1 MSALVFV
8 PYTINSMMDTEK
20 NSFVHLYPYK
30 FNERSVFMGNKYDEL
45 IEEIQSRLDDERL
58 KAGGKLP
65 SIRRFAKE
73 FNCSINT
80 VMRAYSELEKA
91 HLIYSVPKSGYFAV
105 GTDMPKK
112 QKPMIIDFVSAGPDK
127 SKMPYRDYQH
137 CMNQA
142 IELYKEEMFQ
152 YSHPLG
158 LPSLRHQLSAQLQD
172 LQVFAPAE
180 RIAVVSGSQQALNLL
195 VSLPF
200 PNNKTEI
207 CTEQPTHFSFIDSI
221 TSRGLKPIGIE
232 VNQKGIDLN
241 YLEKIFRERNIKFF
255 YTVSRFQNPTGC
267 SYSNQEKK
275 DMVELAQ
282 KYDVYIVEDDYMGDL
297 DTRKKADPMFAYDHS
312 GRVIYT
318 KSFSKVLLPGLRL
331 GLAVLPEALLKSFTQ
346 AKFAADVH
354 TPVLTQGALEIY
366 LSSGMFKAH
375 IEKLR
380 RQYKKKGT
388 ILQKAYLEHL
398 PPNTSFTGGD
408 SGFYSTVVLPGRMKA
423 KNLVKHLQKKN
434 VLVQDAAPMYLP
446 EYLKENRIRLSVSQ
460 VEDRIIA
467 VGVKKIGD
475 GIRALAH
482 SYF

>member
-1 MSALVFV
+1 
-8 PYTINSMMDTEK
+8 
-20 NSFVHLYPYK
+20 
-30 FNERSVFMGNKYDEL
+30 MGNKYDEV

-58 KAGGKLP
+58 KSGEKLP
-65 SIRRFAKE
+65 SIRRLAKE

-80 VMRAYSELEKA
+80 VLKAYSELEKA

-105 GTDMPKK
+105 GSDMPKK
-112 QKPMIIDFVSAGPDK
+112 QTQIKIDFVSAGPDK

-158 LPSLRHQLSAQLQD
+158 LESLRQQLSAQLQD
-172 LQVFAPAE
+172 LQVFAPPE
-180 RIAVVSGSQQALNLL
+180 RIAVVSGSQQALDLL
-195 VSLPF
+195 ISLSF
-200 PNNKTEI
+200 PNKKNEI
-207 CTEQPTHFSFIDSI
+207 CVEQPTHFSFIDSI

-232 VNQKGIDLN
+232 VNQNGIDLN
-241 YLEKIFRERNIKFF
+241 NLEMVFRERSVKFF

-267 SYSNQEKK
+267 SYTNQEKK
-275 DMVELAQ
+275 HIVELAQ
-282 KYDVYIVEDDYMGDL
+282 KYDVYIIEDDYMGDL
-297 DTRKKADPMFAYDHS
+297 DTRKKADPMFAYDS
-312 GRVIYT
+312 CGRVIYT

-331 GLAVLPEALLKSFTQ
+331 GLAVLPETLMKNFTQ

-388 ILQKAYLEHL
+388 ILKKAYLEHL
-398 PPNTSFTGGD
+398 PPGAAFTGGD
-408 SGFYSTVVLPGRMKA
+408 SGFYSTVKLPGRLKA
-423 KNLVKHLQKKN
+423 KQLVEYLQNKN
-434 VLVQDAAPMYLP
+434 VLVQDATGMYLP
-446 EYLKENRIRLSVSQ
+446 EYRQENRIRLSVSQ
-460 VEDRIIA
+460 VDDRKIA
-467 VGVKKIGD
+467 VGVKKIGE
-475 GIRALAH
+475 GIYTLVN
-482 SYF
+482 SYI

>member
-1 MSALVFV
+1 
-8 PYTINSMMDTEK
+8 
-20 NSFVHLYPYK
+20 
-30 FNERSVFMGNKYDEL
+30 MGNKYDEV

-58 KAGGKLP
+58 KSGEKLP
-65 SIRRFAKE
+65 SIRRLAKE

-80 VMRAYSELEKA
+80 VLKAYSELEKA

-105 GTDMPKK
+105 GSDMPKK
-112 QKPMIIDFVSAGPDK
+112 QTQMKIDFVSAGPDK

-158 LPSLRHQLSAQLQD
+158 LESLRHQLSAQLQD
-172 LQVFAPAE
+172 LQVFAPLD
-180 RIAVVSGSQQALNLL
+180 RIAVVSGSQQALDLL
-195 VSLPF
+195 ISLPF
-200 PNNKTEI
+200 PNKKNEI
-207 CTEQPTHFSFIDSI
+207 CVEQPTHFSFIDSI

-232 VNQKGIDLN
+232 VNQNGIDLN
-241 YLEKIFRERNIKFF
+241 NLEKVFRERSVKFF

-275 DMVELAQ
+275 HIVELAQ
-282 KYDVYIVEDDYMGDL
+282 KYDVCIIEDDYMGDL
-297 DTRKKADPMFAYDHS
+297 DTRKKADPMFAYDPS

-331 GLAVLPEALLKSFTQ
+331 GLAVLPETLMKSFTQ

-366 LSSGMFKAH
+366 LSSGMFKVH

-380 RQYKKKGT
+380 YQYKKKGT
-388 ILQKAYLEHL
+388 ILKKAYLEHL
-398 PPNTSFTGGD
+398 PPGAAFTGGD
-408 SGFYSTVVLPGRMKA
+408 SGFYSTVELPGRLKA
-423 KNLVKHLQKKN
+423 KQLVEYLQKKN
-434 VLVQDAAPMYLP
+434 VLVQDATGMYLP
-446 EYLKENRIRLSVSQ
+446 EYRHENRIRLSVSQ
-460 VEDRIIA
+460 VDDRKIP
-467 VGVKKIGD
+467 VGVKKIGE
-475 GIRALAH
+475 GICTLVN
-482 SYF
+482 SYI